1 MVEMIFLLIV
11 SYSILIVLLIAFM
24 VFAVKQRTEIMVLR
38 DEIQGLRD
46 DVRQTQELYRSE
58 IRTLL
63 DGWRGVVK

>member
-58 IRTLL
+58 IRALL